1 MYSVQLKLSVHSPHC
16 LYCQLVHL
24 TWMFFSLDT
33 RKWFP
38 ATVFRF
44 KSRPL
49 NILSLH
55 IEEDGNSSKCIR
67 ANLAQGNTS
76 QSLPTRYQVGMSAYT
91 IHGQTFLTMLSVCS
105 QISMYQSKAPMLRK
119 ATPNTVTQSNTY
131 IHGHQPHW
139 RKQHFLW
146 IKSKQAVL
154 CDKVWSYGEGRGGGG
169 GIVPHPLK
177 CTHMASNSYFL
188 TTQHDTRSKNYT
200 YTICMLNV

>member
-55 IEEDGNSSKCIR
+55 IEVDGNSSKCIR

-105 QISMYQSKAPMLRK
+105 QISMYQSKAPMLSK
-119 ATPNTVTQSNTY
+119 AAPNTVTQSNTY
-131 IHGHQPHW
+131 IHGHQPIGENSISSESRASKLYSVIRFGVMERGEVGEEVLYLILWSAHTW
-139 RKQHFLW
+139 QATHISSQH
-146 IKSKQAVL
+146 S
-154 CDKVWSYGEGRGGGG
+154 
-169 GIVPHPLK
+169 
-177 CTHMASNSYFL
+177 M
-188 TTQHDTRSKNYT
+188 TQEAK
-200 YTICMLNV
+200 TIHTQSVC